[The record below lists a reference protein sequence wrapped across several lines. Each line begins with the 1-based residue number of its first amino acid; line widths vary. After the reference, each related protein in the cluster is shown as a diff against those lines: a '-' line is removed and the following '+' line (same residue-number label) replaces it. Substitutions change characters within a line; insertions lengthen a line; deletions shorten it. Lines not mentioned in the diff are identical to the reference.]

1 MSSIIVPRVLT
12 RYWSINFDRKFLFSK
27 SVYFLIPAEIV
38 SGSPTCPKAPISIST
53 PFSVLGAALEVND
66 SDPAEIILNPLSH
79 ILELQYYC
87 LFLRRLALAIPT
99 GFAATRASNLGRQT
113 LE

>member
-12 RYWSINFDRKFLFSK
+12 RYWSINFERKFPFSK
-27 SVYFLIPAEIV
+27 SVYLLIPAEIV

-66 SDPAEIILNPLSH
+66 SDPAEIILKPLSH

-87 LFLRRLALAIPT
+87 LFSPSTHSRYSHWLRCHSSFQSRS
-99 GFAATRASNLGRQT
+99 SNT
-113 LE
+113 